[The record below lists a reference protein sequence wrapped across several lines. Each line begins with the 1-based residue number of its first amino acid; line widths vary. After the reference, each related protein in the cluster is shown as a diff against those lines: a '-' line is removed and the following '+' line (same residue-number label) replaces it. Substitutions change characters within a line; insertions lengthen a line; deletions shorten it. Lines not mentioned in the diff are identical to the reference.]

1 MAEDIQESTENTEDK
16 SFIQKTAEFVSQ
28 EVKDFK
34 EAGSLGSYVAEKATD
49 LAVSGAEKLGAE
61 KVAQAIDNNRDIIV
75 GTLGTVIN
83 TQVAEGLTSL
93 TTSSEKGGLGDRIG
107 DDVTNIVAKGA
118 QALGAEGLAQ
128 TIDGNKEVIA
138 DKTSQVINRYTDV
151 AVTTLKRELLNQ
163 KASLPDNPVAKSQNI
178 RIQKKLDEREV
189 ATKEKVNDKKPV
201 RTTVIPQNLPSSYDR
216 AEPSTR

>member
-34 EAGSLGSYVAEKATD
+34 EAGSLGGYVAEKATD

-61 KVAQAIDNNRDIIV
+61 KVAQVIDNNRDIIV

-163 KASLPDNPVAKSQNI
+163 KASLPDNPVARSQNI

-189 ATKEKVNDKKPV
+189 ATKENTNDKKPV

-216 AEPSTR
+216 A

>member
-34 EAGSLGSYVAEKATD
+34 EAGSLGGYVAEKATD

-163 KASLPDNPVAKSQNI
+163 KASLPDNPVARSQNI

-189 ATKEKVNDKKPV
+189 AAKEKVNDKKPV

-216 AEPSTR
+216 A

>member
-34 EAGSLGSYVAEKATD
+34 EAGSLGGYVAEKATD

-163 KASLPDNPVAKSQNI
+163 KASLPDNPVARSQNI

-189 ATKEKVNDKKPV
+189 AAKEKVNDKKPV
-201 RTTVIPQNLPSSYDR
+201 RTTVIPQNLPSSYER
-216 AEPSTR
+216 A